1 MVWRMMRPPDPQTR
15 GKTMGSKRKAQPDEP
30 AEAAQTE
37 QQPEGDDVEGHS
49 ILMTDPTASRYVARA
64 REDEVQ
70 RQLARRAIED
80 DARRARAQRPRDNPS
95 GRDAR

>member
-1 MVWRMMRPPDPQTR
+1 
-15 GKTMGSKRKAQPDEP
+15 MGSKRKAQRPDEP
-30 AEAAQTE
+30 ADAAQTE

-49 ILMTDPTASRYVARA
+49 ILMTDPTASRYLARA

-80 DARRARAQRPRDNPS
+80 DARRARGQRPRGNPP